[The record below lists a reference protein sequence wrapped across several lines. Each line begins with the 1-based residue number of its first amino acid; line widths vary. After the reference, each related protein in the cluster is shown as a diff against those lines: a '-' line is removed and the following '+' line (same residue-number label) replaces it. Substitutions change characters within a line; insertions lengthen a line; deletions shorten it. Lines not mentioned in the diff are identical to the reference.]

1 MAALRGELESEAGK
15 KVKKTG
21 RRKIWSLLS
30 DGDVDIDCNL
40 DNMGYGQCQVL
51 DHDTGEV
58 LKQMSIVPKGIFAG
72 GVGKDR
78 KQFFDAGAYYE
89 DPMA

>member
-1 MAALRGELESEAGK
+1 MPALLHGELESEAGK

-21 RRKIWSLLS
+21 RRKIWSNLS
-30 DGDVDIDCNL
+30 DGYVDIDCEL
-40 DNMGYGQCQVL
+40 DNMGYGQCKVL

-58 LKQMSIVPKGIFAG
+58 LKEMNIVPKGIFAG

-78 KQFFDAGAYYE
+78 R
-89 DPMA
+89 